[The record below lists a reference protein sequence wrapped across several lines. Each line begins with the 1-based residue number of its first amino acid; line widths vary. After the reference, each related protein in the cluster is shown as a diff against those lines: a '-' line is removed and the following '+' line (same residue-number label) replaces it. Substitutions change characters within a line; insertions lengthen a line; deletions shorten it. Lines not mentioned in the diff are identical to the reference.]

1 MDVNVKYGAVFAEVG
16 SSIWDQQDIDTQQ
29 FDPIAK
35 AAFDFAT
42 VTFEVRPHY
51 YWCIRKEM

>member
-1 MDVNVKYGAVFAEVG
+1 MDIYVKYRTVFAEVD
-16 SSIWDQQDIDTQQ
+16 SPIWDQQDIDTLQ

-42 VTFEVRPHY
+42 VTSEVRPHY
-51 YWCIRKEM
+51 YWCIRKEI